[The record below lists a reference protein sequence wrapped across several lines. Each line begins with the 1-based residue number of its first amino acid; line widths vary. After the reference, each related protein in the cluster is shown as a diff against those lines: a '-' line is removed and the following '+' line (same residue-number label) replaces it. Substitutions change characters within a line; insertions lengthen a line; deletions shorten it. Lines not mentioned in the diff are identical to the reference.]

1 MGTLLRFPAIPPIRR
16 DPHFR
21 DLSQTI
27 PDFVRQLESLQ
38 IFAEGSLSEVLVRL
52 EMALADI
59 EAIGRLLPAGEF
71 KTQFDLDQST
81 LATQLDLAKG
91 KMVGLWDQTD
101 FVWE

>member
-1 MGTLLRFPAIPPIRR
+1 
-16 DPHFR
+16 
-21 DLSQTI
+21 
-27 PDFVRQLESLQ
+27 
-38 IFAEGSLSEVLVRL
+38 
-52 EMALADI
+52 MALADI